1 MARFSDR
8 SSTLLASTSGV
19 APAGSP
25 YPAPCFAGGLTF
37 VQGLSDCLETHVV
50 SKPLEGSGD
59 TPAGSPYPAPCFG
72 AGLTFVQNLSD
83 CLETHVVPKLLKD
96 GGDTPAGNPCPAPAL
111 QGPYLCT
118 ES

>member
-1 MARFSDR
+1 MDRFSDR

-37 VQGLSDCLETHVV
+37 VQDLSDCLETHVV

-59 TPAGSPYPAPCFG
+59 APAGSPYPAPCFG
-72 AGLTFVQNLSD
+72 AGL
-83 CLETHVVPKLLKD
+83 PIR
-96 GGDTPAGNPCPAPAL
+96 
-111 QGPYLCT
+111 
-118 ES
+118 